1 MFSSMNA
8 TKKKKFDLHR
18 WIWKLSTSHRTTHVC
33 IYFFLVNS
41 IQQQTTSI
49 TKCQQ
54 PLRLKFSWPW
64 KSRIIDCVRMFAFNG
79 SCFYG
84 LLSSRHL
91 HALGDSRMASS
102 RSRLLWCSLFTG
114 YLHYST
120 FFSSS
125 SAHHLALVTDVVGEN
140 LGCHCPVWWLGH
152 LAVVMNLSVIDSTF
166 NSRADNGLASLQQWS
181 VDGCGFAVSHIDL
194 HFYWSG
200 WDELACASVSSPGS
214 FPTGIYLPQCVY
226 VCLCAPSPWWP
237 HVVLSSRD
245 WCVHVFST
253 RALGVLIPELACACS
268 HSLFPVT
275 FPCTSF

>member
-1 MFSSMNA
+1 MVYLVQDICMHWEIPEWLPVEVDYYGAHYLLAIFTILLFSPLLLP
-8 TKKKKFDLHR
+8 T
-18 WIWKLSTSHRTTHVC
+18 IWHWL
-33 IYFFLVNS
+33 
-41 IQQQTTSI
+41 QT
-49 TKCQQ
+49 
-54 PLRLKFSWPW
+54 
-64 KSRIIDCVRMFAFNG
+64 
-79 SCFYG
+79 
-84 LLSSRHL
+84 LL
-91 HALGDSRMASS
+91 
-102 RSRLLWCSLFTG
+102 
-114 YLHYST
+114 
-120 FFSSS
+120 
-125 SAHHLALVTDVVGEN
+125 EN

-181 VDGCGFAVSHIDL
+181 VDGCGFTVSHIDL

-226 VCLCAPSPWWP
+226 VCLCVPSPWWP

-245 WCVHVFST
+245 WCVHVSST
-253 RALGVLIPELACACS
+253 RALGVLIPEVACACS